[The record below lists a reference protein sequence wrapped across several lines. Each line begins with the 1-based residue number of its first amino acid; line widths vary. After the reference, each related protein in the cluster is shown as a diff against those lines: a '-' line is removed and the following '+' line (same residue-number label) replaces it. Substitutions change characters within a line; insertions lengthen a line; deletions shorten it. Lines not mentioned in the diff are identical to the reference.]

1 MPAVRFVDISYFV
14 KSGQLFIIMF
24 MYADQEVARKSI
36 FTNINL
42 AIAGQK
48 VYSKSAK
55 NTSKETTLRNH
66 HKVTISS

>member
-24 MYADQEVARKSI
+24 IYADQEVARKSI

-42 AIAGQK
+42 AIAGHK

-55 NTSKETTLRNH
+55 KTSKNTTLRNH

>member
-14 KSGQLFIIMF
+14 KSGQLFIMMF

-42 AIAGQK
+42 AVAGQK
-48 VYSKSAK
+48 VYSQSAK
-55 NTSKETTLRNH
+55 NGSKNTTLRNH